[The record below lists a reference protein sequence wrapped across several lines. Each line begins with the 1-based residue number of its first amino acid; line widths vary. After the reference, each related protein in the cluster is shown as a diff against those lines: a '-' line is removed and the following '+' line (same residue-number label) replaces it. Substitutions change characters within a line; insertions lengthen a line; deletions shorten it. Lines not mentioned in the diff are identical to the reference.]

1 MTKQRYQTTCV
12 ECLKEIWIS
21 KHDAPATH
29 CPECGAK
36 LPEQSSEDAD
46 DGYFAEAEANN

>member
-1 MTKQRYQTTCV
+1 MKLRHQTTCV

-36 LPEQSSEDAD
+36 LPEQSSEDEIKID
-46 DGYFAEAEANN
+46 RCRRTK